1 MKSTWLAGALAAI
14 VFGFPISAYAND
26 FDKLPG
32 TYSSKETTFVTLK
45 RLSFT
50 KAKDGSTKIQ
60 GALVGFPDEVS
71 IGEAT
76 AEPCA
81 QNRYKNNPDLLLAS
95 FSNEKYKPFMV
106 ITPGA
111 FDGKHFKYMNFTC
124 YMKDVDGSKVHFEGQ
139 LERDQ

>member
-1 MKSTWLAGALAAI
+1 MKSTWLASALAAI
-14 VFGFPISAYAND
+14 VLGFPVSAYAND

-45 RLSFT
+45 RLTFT

-81 QNRYKNNPDLLLAS
+81 NNRSKSNPDMLLAS
-95 FSNEKYKPFMV
+95 FSSEKYKPFVV
-106 ITPGA
+106 IRPA
-111 FDGKHFKYMNFTC
+111 NFDGKHFQCVDFTC
-124 YMKDVDGSKVHFEGQ
+124 YMKDVDGSKVHIDGRLQRE
-139 LERDQ
+139 E

>member
-1 MKSTWLAGALAAI
+1 MKSTWIASALAAI
-14 VFGFPISAYAND
+14 VLGFPVSAFANE

-45 RLSFT
+45 RLNFT
-50 KAKDGSTKIQ
+50 KAKDGSTKVQ
-60 GALVGFPDEVS
+60 GVLVGFPDEVS

-81 QNRYKNNPDLLLAS
+81 HSRSKSNPDILLAT

-106 ITPGA
+106 ITPVG
-111 FDGKHFKYMNFTC
+111 FDGKHFKYVNFTC
-124 YMKDVDGSKVHFEGQ
+124 YMKDVDGSKVHIEGQ

>member
-14 VFGFPISAYAND
+14 VLGFPGSAYAND
-26 FDKLPG
+26 FDQLPG

-45 RLSFT
+45 RLTFT
-50 KAKDGSTKIQ
+50 KAKDGSIKIQ

-81 QNRYKNNPDLLLAS
+81 RNRDKSNPDILLAS
-95 FSNEKYKPFMV
+95 FSSEKYKPFIV
-106 ITPGA
+106 LTPSS
-111 FDGKHFKYMNFTC
+111 FDGKHFKFVNFTC
-124 YMKDVDGSKVHFEGQ
+124 YMKDVDGSKVHIEGY